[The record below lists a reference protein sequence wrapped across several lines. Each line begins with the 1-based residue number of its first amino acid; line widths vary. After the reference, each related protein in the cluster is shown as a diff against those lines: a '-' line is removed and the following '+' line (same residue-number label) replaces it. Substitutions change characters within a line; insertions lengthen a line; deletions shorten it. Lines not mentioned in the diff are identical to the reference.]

1 MRTPQQ
7 MFATTVVLLA
17 LPIALCAQQ
26 VERFALAGDEVV
38 VSNVA
43 GTMHV
48 ERGDGD
54 RVMVEVTRGGTD
66 AAKLEMKTGAVNGR
80 AALRVFYPED
90 HVVYPAMRSGRE
102 VSFSQNDDDTF
113 DDDGSRQFE
122 VRANGDGLDAHA
134 DIRILVPAGRTVF
147 VRQGVG
153 ESSIENVEGNLD
165 VRVAASPVRAWHVRG
180 ALRLSAGSGGVDVS
194 DVSGERLTLATGSG
208 TVRARGIDV
217 RALTASAGSGGVH
230 LNGVKTATL
239 RLDTGS
245 GGSEVELLSAPD
257 DVNISTG
264 SGGITLR
271 LPASTSARVDVS
283 AGSGGVETDFPV
295 TVSSMQRRGLH
306 GTIGDGKGSIRVSAG
321 SGGVR
326 MLRS

>member
-7 MFATTVVLLA
+7 MFVATAALLT
-17 LPIALCAQQ
+17 LPMTLHAQQ
-26 VERFALAGDEVV
+26 VERFALVGNEVAI
-38 VSNVA
+38 SNLA
-43 GTMHV
+43 GTLRV
-48 ERGDGD
+48 ERGEGD
-54 RVMVEVTRGGTD
+54 RVMVEVTRGGAD
-66 AAKLEMKTGAVNGR
+66 AAKLEMRTGSVNGR
-80 AALRVFYPED
+80 AALRVYYPED
-90 HVVYPAMRSGRE
+90 QVVYPAMRNGQR

-113 DDDGSRQFE
+113 GDDGSRQFE
-122 VRANGDGLDAHA
+122 VRADGDGLDAHA
-134 DIRILVPAGRTVF
+134 DIRVLVPAGHTVF

-153 ESSIENVEGNLD
+153 ESSIENVDANLD
-165 VRVAASPVRAWHVRG
+165 VRVAASPLRAWHVRG
-180 ALRLSAGSGGVDVS
+180 TLRLSAGSGGVDVN
-194 DVSGERLTLATGSG
+194 DVSGEGLTLSTGSG
-208 TVRARGIDV
+208 TVRARAIDV

-230 LNGVKTATL
+230 LNGVKTAKL
-239 RLDTGS
+239 QLDAGS

-271 LPASTSARVDVS
+271 LPATTSARVDVS
-283 AGSGGVETDFPV
+283 AGSGGVDTDFPV

-326 MLRS
+326 MLRN